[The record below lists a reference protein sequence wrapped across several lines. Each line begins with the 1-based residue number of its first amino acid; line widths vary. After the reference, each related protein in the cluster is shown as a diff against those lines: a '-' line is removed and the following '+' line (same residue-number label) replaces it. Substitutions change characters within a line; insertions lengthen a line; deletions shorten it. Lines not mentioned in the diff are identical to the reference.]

1 MNQSK
6 TYSIK
11 GVRCGACIEM
21 IKKTLSKVDGIEGIQ
36 ADFDSKKIT
45 LDVTEKYNEN
55 TAFNAVSEL
64 GYQLQ

>member
-11 GVRCGACIEM
+11 GVHCGACIEM
-21 IKKTLSKVDGIEGIQ
+21 IKKTLHKVEGIEDIS
-36 ADFDSKKIT
+36 ADFDGKKVT
-45 LDVTEKYNEN
+45 LNISEKYDED
-55 TAFNAVSEL
+55 TAFQAVSEL